1 MRRPLFTRLCR
12 GALVFLDLVQ
22 VGNSSMVVNIK
33 IKINYPSF
41 PPTNS
46 ELTARVVET
55 ANDVER

>member
-1 MRRPLFTRLCR
+1 MFR
-12 GALVFLDLVQ
+12 GALVLLDLVQ
-22 VGNSSMVVNIK
+22 VGNSSMVIN
-33 IKINYPSF
+33 IKINYLSF

>member
-12 GALVFLDLVQ
+12 GTLVFLDLVQ
-22 VGNSSMVVNIK
+22 VGNSSMVINIK
-33 IKINYPSF
+33 INHLSF

-46 ELTARVVET
+46 ELTARAVET

>member
-12 GALVFLDLVQ
+12 GTLVFLDLVQ
-22 VGNSSMVVNIK
+22 VDNSRMAIN
-33 IKINYPSF
+33 IKINYLSF

-46 ELTARVVET
+46 ELTVRVVET